1 MCGIAAVHKHTDG
14 TYFLLASDGYWVY
27 SQDKDTGEEDLA
39 GTVSYT
45 EIANLPLTPQRY
57 MGFQP
62 SLQDDVFL
70 LLLGNMVV
78 PVTFE
83 NKQIQLS
90 EQRAGQLVKDDQ
102 GDIWCVREIA
112 LN

>member
-1 MCGIAAVHKHTDG
+1 
-14 TYFLLASDGYWVY
+14 
-27 SQDKDTGEEDLA
+27 
-39 GTVSYT
+39 
-45 EIANLPLTPQRY
+45 